1 MIDPDEQVPYRVEP
15 DGGRFKVVD
24 WNEGTV
30 LICGDE
36 PSAGQYA
43 ALMNEAYRRG
53 FKAGIRKARS
63 SHRTV
68 RPRPTTS
75 FPGTASPTSAS

>member
-1 MIDPDEQVPYRVEP
+1 MFHPFRVWISGPSAINIPRMIDPDEQVPYHVEP

-30 LICGDE
+30 LNCGDE

-53 FKAGIRKARS
+53 FKAGIRKARK
-63 SHRTV
+63 
-68 RPRPTTS
+68 P
-75 FPGTASPTSAS
+75 A

>member
-1 MIDPDEQVPYRVEP
+1 MFPSIQVWIFRPLAINILRMIDPDDQEPYRIEP

-24 WNEGTV
+24 WEGAVV

-43 ALMNEAYRRG
+43 ALMNQAYRRG
-53 FKAGIRKARS
+53 FKAGIRKARKPS
-63 SHRTV
+63 
-68 RPRPTTS
+68 
-75 FPGTASPTSAS
+75 